1 MARTDHEPAGI
12 DAALHAAQALTDAYD
27 DYDTDAA
34 LRRVTALA
42 DTLPPLTE
50 IPPPA
55 DTAPPRPDTS
65 PPRADTAPPLPGAVP
80 EQASAAPDHARATP
94 DRTAPHPR
102 PPVRYRSVH
111 EQAAH
116 DLDLAVTLVV
126 DAPQA
131 HLSLARL
138 VDHDHIEPEGA
149 LVFAA
154 LLHLAGYRDQAQFWF
169 EFAAGAGNRTAAFC
183 LYLLH
188 LQRAEHRTAAYW
200 RAHARASAPPPQR
213 PAAPHRPQR
222 FLLPEGVRRDL
233 IRRCWR
239 GRRPTLPPR
248 LEAVIHSLPV
258 DTPDEDF
265 GEIPR
270 PDRTLTQLPAQ
281 EPATG

>member
-1 MARTDHEPAGI
+1 MARTDHEPAAGI

-42 DTLPPLTE
+42 D
-50 IPPPA
+50 A
-55 DTAPPRPDTS
+55 APPRPDTV
-65 PPRADTAPPLPGAVP
+65 PPHTGG
-80 EQASAAPDHARATP
+80 TP
-94 DRTAPHPR
+94 AR
-102 PPVRYRSVH
+102 PPARYRTVH

-138 VDHDHIEPEGA
+138 VDHEHIEPEGA

-188 LQRAEHRTAAYW
+188 LQRAEHRTAAHW
-200 RAHARASAPPPQR
+200 RAHARAAGPPPER
-213 PAAPHRPQR
+213 PAGAHRPQR

-258 DTPDEDF
+258 HSADEDF

-270 PDRTLTQLPAQ
+270 PDRTLTQFPAH

>member
-12 DAALHAAQALTDAYD
+12 EAALHAAQALTDAYD

-42 DTLPPLTE
+42 DTLPNPTG
-50 IPPPA
+50 IQPPT
-55 DTAPPRPDTS
+55 DTAPHLAGAFPDQAHAS
-65 PPRADTAPPLPGAVP
+65 PDRAI
-80 EQASAAPDHARATP
+80 P
-94 DRTAPHPR
+94 DRTSPHPR

-200 RAHARASAPPPQR
+200 RTHARALAPPPQR

-258 DTPDEDF
+258 GTPDEDF
-265 GEIPR
+265 GQIPR